1 MARRAAISLHVALSA
16 LGVLLYILFIIPRWW
31 VLTGDFPMTLGLVGR
46 IAAGIP
52 IAAAAVPVV
61 LNLQKAVKPGSATP
75 ELALRLRAWSA
86 ALHVLSGALILI
98 TALIEIWLP
107 LTSAGPW
114 LFAAY
119 GAAGA
124 VAILAIAAFYLSFV
138 AEEPPR
144 PPKPPKAKKVK
155 PEKAKK
161 AKKRGKR
168 QDVATPAESGT
179 DDVATDDVATDDVA
193 TEPGKQTDTAAE
205 AAGDEEESEETLAP
219 ETPGSPATIGEAE
232 SVDSQPDD
240 DTAETLPEAASGTAA
255 TAQPGGDEATREPAK
270 SDAAE
275 APGGLRNKRP
285 SGKVR
290 HRLRR

>member
-16 LGVLLYILFIIPRWW
+16 LGVLLYLLFIIPRWW
-31 VLTGDFPMTLGLVGR
+31 VLTGDFPVTLGLVGR

-61 LNLQKAVKPGSATP
+61 LNLQRAVKPGSATP

-161 AKKRGKR
+161 RGKR
-168 QDVATPAESGT
+168 QDGATPAESGT
-179 DDVATDDVATDDVA
+179 DDVAP
-193 TEPGKQTDTAAE
+193 EPGQQTDTAAE
-205 AAGDEEESEETLAP
+205 TAGDEEESEETLAP
-219 ETPGSPATIGEAE
+219 ETPGSPATIGEAG
-232 SVDSQPDD
+232 SVDSHPDD
-240 DTAETLPEAASGTAA
+240 NTAETLPEAASGTAA
-255 TAQPGGDEATREPAK
+255 TAQPGGDETTREPAK

>member
-16 LGVLLYILFIIPRWW
+16 LGVLLYLLFIIPRWW
-31 VLTGDFPMTLGLVGR
+31 VLTGDFPVTLGLIGR
-46 IAAGIP
+46 IGAGVP

-61 LNLQKAVKPGSATP
+61 LNLQRAVKPGSATP

-124 VAILAIAAFYLSFV
+124 VAILAIAAFYLSFI

-144 PPKPPKAKKVK
+144 PPKPPKAKKAKPEKPKKVK

-161 AKKRGKR
+161 RGKR
-168 QDVATPAESGT
+168 HDGATPAESGT
-179 DDVATDDVATDDVA
+179 DDEA
-193 TEPGKQTDTAAE
+193 TEPGQQTDTAAE
-205 AAGDEEESEETLAP
+205 AAGDEEESEETPAP
-219 ETPGSPATIGEAE
+219 ETPGSPVTIGKAE
-232 SVDSQPDD
+232 SADSQPDD
-240 DTAETLPEAASGTAA
+240 NTAETLLEAASGTAA
-255 TAQPGGDEATREPAK
+255 TERPGGDEATHEPAK
-270 SDAAE
+270 SDAGEGA
-275 APGGLRNKRP
+275 GGLRNKRP